1 MGGQDPYRDEQRQN
15 DGFRRNL
22 TGLGVARNILNNEED
37 ELIKKLNDLEAYVTS
52 NKPQNSQQF

>member
-1 MGGQDPYRDEQRQN
+1 MGGQDPYRD
-15 DGFRRNL
+15 
-22 TGLGVARNILNNEED
+22 GLGVARNILNNEED